1 MNISNQSP
9 KQKKRISISSRI
21 REKSMNHQNR
31 KKKTDNFI
39 KRIFFCEINKI
50 NKKINK
56 KNEWIRVIST
66 KKW

>member
-39 KRIFFCEINKI
+39 KRIFFEINKI

>member
-1 MNISNQSP
+1 MNISQSIS
-9 KQKKRISISSRI
+9 KVKKRISISSRI

-39 KRIFFCEINKI
+39 KRIFFEINKI